1 MNSPTV
7 LSPKSHNTA
16 LEGGSDPAS
25 SASKGECLVDS
36 ETQTVTVAWCATSS
50 GNKAIPL
57 RVECALGRG
66 FSGMVMIGSA
76 GQVCEDGKERARAA
90 LERLGWIAPARK
102 ILISISPGDAKIDS
116 SHLDLALCVG
126 LVGVSGAPAWFIQTE
141 EWLFAAEVGLNGEL
155 RPIAGVVSWA
165 TVALKAGLKGI
176 VVANENILELN
187 CLSSVHEEIATSG
200 GANFQFV
207 GFQTVAD
214 VISWLESGNRPA
226 VHQPAMEPIDSGYID
241 FDDMDLSP
249 ELELL
254 AMVAASGMHSILL
267 RGSPGTGKSMLAKR
281 LPSILPKMG
290 IHDHFEALRVHSSTQ
305 RQVSQ
310 SIINGVP
317 PFRAPHHF
325 TSLAA
330 MVGTAVS
337 PGEISLASGG
347 VLFLDELPEFRRDV
361 LEGLREPLDSGEVA
375 VSRAGASTTWVA
387 KVLLVAASNNCPC
400 GWSASKR
407 RRCEC
412 PPSRIQAYRNRLS
425 GPLQDRIDLHF
436 NMEEPTNQL
445 TSIFGSP
452 FEKKGQTS
460 RMRKLVMRARQ
471 RAKSR
476 VELTQVELNRDISS
490 SLVLSTF
497 GQNTAQ
503 ILKTIEAIIPQHASA
518 RSLVR
523 CLRVARTIA
532 DIRDREDV
540 LAEDIERAWGWQAW
554 SAARLR
560 GEILP
565 I

>member
-1 MNSPTV
+1 MEMQRSESPA
-7 LSPKSHNTA
+7 KFQMQ
-16 LEGGSDPAS
+16 DAS
-25 SASKGECLVDS
+25 SALEQPKDARPSPDDCP
-36 ETQTVTVAWCATSS
+36 VTVAWSATNA
-50 GNKAIPL
+50 GDAAIPL
-57 RVECALGRG
+57 RLECALGRG
-66 FSGMVMIGSA
+66 FAGIVMIGGA

-90 LERLGWIAPARK
+90 LERLGWTAPARK

-126 LVGVSGAPAWFIQTE
+126 LAGVMGSSGWVIKTD

-155 RPIAGVVSWA
+155 RPVSGVVAWA
-165 TVALKAGLKGI
+165 TAALKSGLKGI
-176 VVANENILELN
+176 VVAKDNIPELA
-187 CLSSVHEEIATSG
+187 CLASVHEDLADGTG
-200 GANFQFV
+200 RDFRFV
-207 GFQTVAD
+207 GLQSVANVMEWLSNGIPSGPLIEPDASTQD
-214 VISWLESGNRPA
+214 VCL
-226 VHQPAMEPIDSGYID
+226 D

-249 ELELL
+249 ELELV
-254 AMVAASGMHSILL
+254 ATVAAAGMHSLLL

-290 IHDHFEALRVHSSTQ
+290 VDDHLEALRIHSAKQ
-305 RQVSQ
+305 RQVNSAILQ
-310 SIINGVP
+310 GVP

-330 MVGTAVS
+330 MVGTAAS
-337 PGEISLASGG
+337 PGELSLASGG

-387 KVLLVAASNNCPC
+387 KVLLVAAANNCPC

-412 PPSRIQAYRNRLS
+412 PPSRMLAYRNRLS
-425 GPLQDRIDLHF
+425 GPLQDRIDLHI

-445 TSIFGSP
+445 ASLFSSP
-452 FEKKGQTS
+452 VSKKGQTD
-460 RMRKLVMRARQ
+460 RMRCMVRKARERALKR
-471 RAKSR
+471 
-476 VELTQVELNRDISS
+476 LNITTVELNRDIPS
-490 SLVLSTF
+490 SLILTTF
-497 GQNTAQ
+497 GPHSDQS
-503 ILKTIEAIIPQHASA
+503 LKMVETTIPRHASA

-532 DIRDREDV
+532 DVHDRDFVSIQD
-540 LAEDIERAWGWQAW
+540 LERAWGWQAW
-554 SAARLR
+554 SAARQR